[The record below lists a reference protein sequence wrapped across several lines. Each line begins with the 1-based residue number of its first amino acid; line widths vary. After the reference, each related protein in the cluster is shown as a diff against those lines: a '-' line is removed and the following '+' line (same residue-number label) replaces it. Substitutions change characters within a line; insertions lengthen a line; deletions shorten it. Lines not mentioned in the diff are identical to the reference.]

1 MLQRIFSFGRQAAH
15 PSDGG
20 NPYDRMSVV
29 TWVLVF
35 GLILSLLV
43 EAPATLVK
51 FTALGSPVA
60 LEFSAGRWC
69 WPWPQ
74 RPGPR
79 ALSAPTRA
87 IASTAT
93 A

>member
-60 LEFSAGRWC
+60 LEFSAGLLMAVVL
-69 WPWPQ
+69 
-74 RPGPR
+74 
-79 ALSAPTRA
+79 ALAALAGVGYLIFRLFFA
-87 IASTAT
+87 E
-93 A
+93 